1 MQGKAVSDAPLHINC
16 VSCSQHPDT
25 QGDHQTADSVSASW
39 DFIPSKVLSELPP
52 LLATVCSRSNCG
64 WTEVSAH
71 SELWPHRE
79 LPCARSRCFSLT
91 PCGGL
96 GASAIVA
103 FRAIGGMGK
112 VFDGLAIWL
121 SRFNEGGLLP
131 KMSLCIRV
139 SAPGRTPSL
148 TSQREGQKYKVQT

>member
-16 VSCSQHPDT
+16 VSICSQHPDT

-39 DFIPSKVLSELPP
+39 DFIPSEVLSELPP

-79 LPCARSRCFSLT
+79 LPCAHSSCFSLA
-91 PCGGL
+91 PYGGL

-112 VFDGLAIWL
+112 VFDGLSI
-121 SRFNEGGLLP
+121 
-131 KMSLCIRV
+131 
-139 SAPGRTPSL
+139 
-148 TSQREGQKYKVQT
+148 